1 MASVAGAI
9 YFLCALE
16 LPVVI
21 IRGVFITSWRQQ
33 NIRIARRVS
42 SIASPLHRPIVFTGA
57 GKYKGYKNGS
67 LTHFC
72 LLCALSLLSEGR
84 NILHHCL
91 YLILRRCLQRC
102 LQLNR

>member
-33 NIRIARRVS
+33 TIRIARRVS
-42 SIASPLHRPIVFTGA
+42 SIASPLHHPIVFTDA
-57 GKYKGYKNGS
+57 GNNKGYENGL

-72 LLCALSLLSEGR
+72 LLCALNLLSEGR
-84 NILHHCL
+84 NLHHCL
-91 YLILRRCLQRC
+91 YLILRKCLQS
-102 LQLNR
+102 NR